1 MGGAFSLDDNDNEND
16 KSQHEEML
24 NKSVHRGGSNQRR
37 GKNKNTTSKNK
48 PKKSVSFFSDYY
60 GNDDF
65 DNDNDKDNDKDND
78 NDHRNHDSIDN
89 DLDVMEP
96 IAKKRKPRKQS
107 ANTTKKRRYN

>member
-1 MGGAFSLDDNDNEND
+1 MGGAFSSDDNEND
-16 KSQHEEML
+16 NVENAQML

-60 GNDDF
+60 ENNNEN
-65 DNDNDKDNDKDND
+65 DNDNDNDNNETPDND
-78 NDHRNHDSIDN
+78 SPDN